1 MVVSSMLCSFI
12 MQIVVWRVQ
21 CGDHLIPIH
30 VVNGVYY
37 LNGKFEEEKQFCRN
51 RLNVNYNPEA
61 PKPEMWLKYLK
72 DLVEEEDI
80 PTIQEYLGYLLICR
94 ATFYK

>member
-1 MVVSSMLCSFI
+1 MDSCSMRYRRNTVGQVAI
-12 MQIVVWRVQ
+12 
-21 CGDHLIPIH
+21 
-30 VVNGVYY
+30 
-37 LNGKFEEEKQFCRN
+37 EEEKQFCRN

>member
-1 MVVSSMLCSFI
+1 ME
-12 MQIVVWRVQ
+12 IVVWRVQ

-80 PTIQEYLGYLLICR
+80 PTIQEYLGYLQICR

>member
-1 MVVSSMLCSFI
+1 MSVDTFCKRHSSRMSNNLLDGSFI
-12 MQIVVWRVQ
+12 NAVFFHHGNCSVARTVWR
-21 CGDHLIPIH
+21 P
-30 VVNGVYY
+30 
-37 LNGKFEEEKQFCRN
+37 
-51 RLNVNYNPEA
+51 LNVNYNPEA